1 MEAALVVDVLPAERG
16 DCLWIECQRRD
27 GRPWRM
33 LVDGGMPTSWPALQ
47 RRIGG
52 MPVAE
57 RSFDLAIV
65 SHIDSDHIGGM
76 LPLLQSADLGVTFG
90 DIWFNGLPQLPL
102 PADQRPRSAAEG
114 ESLVKLLSS
123 AEDGPSPPWNQ
134 AFGRAAV
141 MTSGDGAFKTV
152 EFRDGPTLTLL
163 SPTPKRLL
171 ALRKTWVRELGVLQR
186 GEASEPPVEAPPLA
200 ALEDL
205 RTTADTKTTPD
216 ASATNGSSI
225 AVLLEYAG
233 LRCLLAA
240 DAFSTVLGAA
250 LTSLANARDGQP
262 IQLDLF
268 KLPHH
273 GSKGN
278 VTAKLLALVPARHY
292 VISSNGDR
300 FHHPDDIALA
310 RVATVGDWER
320 TLWFNYRNE
329 MNLRWSDERLRR
341 AYGFTTEYP
350 ADGEDSGV
358 RITLQGRPA

>member
-1 MEAALVVDVLPAERG
+1 MDATLVVDVLPAERG
-16 DCLWIECQRRD
+16 DCLWIECRRQN
-27 GRPWRM
+27 GPPWRM
-33 LVDGGMPTSWPALQ
+33 LVDGGMPATWPALRQ
-47 RRIGG
+47 RISD
-52 MPVAE
+52 MPAGE
-57 RSFDLAIV
+57 RTFNLAIV

-102 PADQRPRSAAEG
+102 PTDKRPRSVAEG

-123 AEDGPSPPWNQ
+123 AGDGPSPPWNE

-141 MTSGDGAFKTV
+141 MTSGDGAFKTI
-152 EFRDGPTLTLL
+152 EYRDGPTLTLL
-163 SPTPKRLL
+163 SPTPKRLV
-171 ALRKTWVRELGVLQR
+171 ALRKTWNKELELVRGGQP
-186 GEASEPPVEAPPLA
+186 SEPSVEAPPLG
-200 ALEDL
+200 ALGDL
-205 RTTADTKTTPD
+205 RKTADTQTTPD

-233 LRCLLAA
+233 RRCLLAA

-250 LTSLANARDGQP
+250 LTSLANARDGKP
-262 IQLDLF
+262 IQLDVF
-268 KLPHH
+268 KLSYH

-278 VTAKLLALVPARHY
+278 VTTKLLALVPARHY

-310 RVATVGDWER
+310 RVATVGEWER

-329 MNLRWSDERLRR
+329 TNLRWSDERLRR
-341 AYGFTTEYP
+341 AYGFTAEYP
-350 ADGEDSGV
+350 AEGADAGV
-358 RITLQGRPA
+358 RISLEGTS